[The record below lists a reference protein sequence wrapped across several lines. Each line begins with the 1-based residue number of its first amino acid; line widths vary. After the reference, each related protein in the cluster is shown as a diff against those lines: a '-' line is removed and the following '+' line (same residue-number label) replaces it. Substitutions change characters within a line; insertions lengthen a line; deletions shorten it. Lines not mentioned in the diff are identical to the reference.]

1 MYIKSVHFQILS
13 HLGKHYVMATTSSYF
28 IVDLS
33 VRLFFIFVFKW
44 AAGASSLS
52 VSYRRKLVYIYVE
65 GYLLLHYETPRGVTS
80 CPYFCV
86 GNENALLTQL

>member
-33 VRLFFIFVFKW
+33 VRLF
-44 AAGASSLS
+44 
-52 VSYRRKLVYIYVE
+52 
-65 GYLLLHYETPRGVTS
+65 
-80 CPYFCV
+80 YFCV
-86 GNENALLTQL
+86 QMGSWSLFSKRVLPPQPGLYIRGRLPFASL